1 MKVLAI
7 VPARSG
13 SKGVKDKNVR
23 MLGDK
28 PLLAYSISVAK
39 QSKLISELV
48 ISTDSEEY
56 AQVARAYGA
65 EVPFLRPEALST
77 DKAASIDVIIH
88 VLEFYQQHGKSFD
101 AVCLL
106 QPTSP
111 FRPVGLVDQ
120 AIEQFVKTNADALVS
135 VLPVPHEYNPHW
147 TFEPNAEN
155 MLHIATGEADII
167 KRRQDLPTAYYRD
180 GSIYITKSEVILEK
194 RSLYGSKLSYIVNDP
209 AFYVNIDTEND
220 WLKAEEKLKTII
232 NLIPA

>member
-1 MKVLAI
+1 MKILAI
-7 VPARSG
+7 IPARSG
-13 SKGVKDKNVR
+13 SKGVKNKNIR
-23 MLGDK
+23 KLGDK

-39 QSKLISELV
+39 QSKFISKLV

-56 AQVARAYGA
+56 AQVARNYGA
-65 EVPFLRPEALST
+65 EVPFLRPKALST
-77 DKAASIDVIIH
+77 DKAASIDVIVH
-88 VLEFYQQHGKSFD
+88 ALEFYQQKEQSFD

-120 AIEQFVKTNADALVS
+120 AIEQFVQTNADALVS

-147 TFEPNAEN
+147 TFKPNAEN
-155 MLHIATGEADII
+155 MLHIATGETEII

-194 RSLYGSKLSYIVNDP
+194 RSLYGSKLSYVVNDP

-220 WLKAEEKLKTII
+220 WLKAEEKLNKIKSM
-232 NLIPA
+232 IPA